1 MKNTLII
8 ILLIISTLKLTA
20 QSEGVNYTLLGSN
33 NLQPTQ
39 TVCNLLQ
46 QQLNDTTFDKV
57 RFEVNLYSSDNKCI
71 SLYTKGIAST
81 EEAEIIL
88 NFYFDNSNQTL
99 TANISATENYLPM
112 SCCWCPHQQQLESA
126 KIGVPLIS
134 ETGVPFIAKI
144 GVPTDFSEQYDIET
158 IRNEII
164 SDISQSIEYSFAVS
178 KELETVEEKV
188 VECLRFWQVAQLNVE
203 HIWESGTMHQAT
215 WYSQNENFNKFPVYS
230 HFGSPT
236 AGAFDAT
243 IGEVVGIPLLIRTS
257 YQLMSNK
264 EQREAFSQIFTKQ
277 GFISLKNSVKGE
289 VIESIEYPEK
299 GVYYTTNTAVVVA
312 LAVVVGGSN
321 LLVKSGKKLFE
332 LFEILETLGQ
342 KFKGCTNIIQYINKL
357 KAQNLKTPIIQ
368 FQELSEKISPEKLE
382 NIIRL
387 VPENEVDEVMA
398 NLHKLKDTPDFEH
411 LISNTPEEV
420 ISVIK
425 KDFVVKGKKG
435 TKEVISSQYKTID
448 EYLKSSEYSTKL
460 VDNFSKYKAEGGV
473 LSYAKYGEKHKVI
486 TKNRMQGNISE
497 ETFLLLEK
505 GIKPDCAIKTSAGL
519 RYVDNILDGTAR
531 ELKSGRIILN
541 KAFKSQVNKDLEI
554 IKFERSIDIERIEWH
569 ALNGIDDN
577 ALEYIKKQM
586 NTIGV
591 SPEAFKVVIY

>member
-1 MKNTLII
+1 
-8 ILLIISTLKLTA
+8 
-20 QSEGVNYTLLGSN
+20 
-33 NLQPTQ
+33 
-39 TVCNLLQ
+39 
-46 QQLNDTTFDKV
+46 
-57 RFEVNLYSSDNKCI
+57 VNLYSSDNKRI

-88 NFYFDNSNQTL
+88 NFYFDNHTQTL

-112 SCCWCPHQQQLESA
+112 SCWWGHQQQQLESA
-126 KIGVPLIS
+126 KTGVPLIS

-144 GVPTDFSEQYDIET
+144 GVPTDFSEQYDIEA
-158 IRNEII
+158 IRNEIL
-164 SDISQSIEYSFAVS
+164 SDISQCIEYSFAVS

-215 WYSQNENFNKFPVYS
+215 WYSQNDNYQRFPIYA

-243 IGEVVGIPLLIRTS
+243 ISEMVGIPLLIRTS
-257 YQLMSNK
+257 YQLMSDK

-277 GFISLKNSVKGE
+277 GFISLKNSVKNE
-289 VIESIEYPEK
+289 VVESIEYPEK

-321 LLVKSGKKLFE
+321 LLVKGGKKLFE

-357 KAQNLKTPIIQ
+357 KAQNLKTSIIQ
-368 FQELSEKISPEKLE
+368 FQELFEKISPEKLE

-387 VPENEVDEVMA
+387 VPDNEVDEVMA

-425 KDFVVKGKKG
+425 KSDVNSENLSIFAKETGNLVGKYTTKIKWGTREIDVRPFGDKGYWGKRVSQTNSRVDAFELKINPNNESFYVWNPNKKRFVQF
-435 TKEVISSQYKTID
+435 E
-448 EYLKSSEYSTKL
+448 
-460 VDNFSKYKAEGGV
+460 
-473 LSYAKYGEKHKVI
+473 
-486 TKNRMQGNISE
+486 NISPNS
-497 ETFLLLEK
+497 LQ
-505 GIKPDCAIKTSAGL
+505 
-519 RYVDNILDGTAR
+519 DGKCVLQANKSIYR
-531 ELKSGRIILN
+531 VYDRPEL
-541 KAFKSQVNKDLEI
+541 F
-554 IKFERSIDIERIEWH
+554 
-569 ALNGIDDN
+569 
-577 ALEYIKKQM
+577 
-586 NTIGV
+586 
-591 SPEAFKVVIY
+591 